1 MKTINESRDVPPREG
16 ASDQMSY
23 DQALHAKRTELR
35 PVTQLQEVQ
44 GGGASH
50 PKGTLFAGDLKMDL
64 DRSILWKGH
73 KEIHLSRKEF
83 DLLSYLFK
91 NQGIVT
97 HVKLLRAVWGPEYGN
112 ELEYLRTYIRGLR
125 KKLEDDPA
133 KPRYLLTE
141 SGRGYRLRNPADLR
155 TQNAAEGLT
164 SFDWLSVV
172 HDLRNPLATICAG
185 AELLVQPEL
194 TSANVRR
201 LAGNIR
207 AAAVRI
213 RELVSDLISV
223 VQGDPAVVEMC
234 DLREVIVTASDSA
247 LATKKPERVQLL
259 FGVPEGIMLHI
270 ERSPVERVFFNV
282 IENAIEAM
290 PHGGRINICAQKSIE
305 GVLIA
310 VEDTGPGI
318 PDHVRDRLFEPF
330 VTGGKPEG
338 LGLGLALARQT
349 LRSRGGD
356 IWTEPA
362 AGARFVIRLPVER
375 AHRAIA

>member
-1 MKTINESRDVPPREG
+1 MSGGSAGKELMTNLYYHRALSTKKTGLQSEAQI
-16 ASDQMSY
+16 QQI
-23 DQALHAKRTELR
+23 QAAGGSHSVGMVLH
-35 PVTQLQEVQ
+35 
-44 GGGASH
+44 
-50 PKGTLFAGDLKMDL
+50 AGDLKMDL
-64 DRSILWKGH
+64 DRCLLWKAH
-73 KEIHLSRKEF
+73 KEIHLTPKEF

-91 NQGIVT
+91 NQGALVS

-112 ELEYLRTYIRGLR
+112 ELEYLRNYVRSLR
-125 KKLEDDPA
+125 KKIEDDPA
-133 KPRYLLTE
+133 KPRYILTE
-141 SGRGYRLRNPADLR
+141 SWRGYRFWNPSDPGAH
-155 TQNAAEGLT
+155 AAAGGFASLNC
-164 SFDWLSVV
+164 LSVV

-185 AELLVQPEL
+185 TEILVQPDL

-207 AAAVRI
+207 TAAVRM
-213 RELVSDLISV
+213 RVLLSYLFSDLR
-223 VQGDPAVVEMC
+223 GDPALIGVC
-234 DLREVIVTASDSA
+234 DLREVIVAAADSA
-247 LATKKPERVQLL
+247 LATRKPGQVHVL
-259 FGVPEGIMLHI
+259 FGVPKGIMLHL

-290 PHGGRINICAQKSIE
+290 PHGGRINICEQKTVE

-330 VTGGKPEG
+330 VTYGKPDG
-338 LGLGLALARQT
+338 LGLGLALARQM

-362 AGARFVIRLPVER
+362 KGARFVIRLPAER
-375 AHRAIA
+375 TQRAIA

>member
-1 MKTINESRDVPPREG
+1 L
-16 ASDQMSY
+16 A
-23 DQALHAKRTELR
+23 
-35 PVTQLQEVQ
+35 
-44 GGGASH
+44 
-50 PKGTLFAGDLKMDL
+50 
-64 DRSILWKGH
+64 
-73 KEIHLSRKEF
+73 
-83 DLLSYLFK
+83 
-91 NQGIVT
+91 
-97 HVKLLRAVWGPEYGN
+97 
-112 ELEYLRTYIRGLR
+112 
-125 KKLEDDPA
+125 
-133 KPRYLLTE
+133 
-141 SGRGYRLRNPADLR
+141 
-155 TQNAAEGLT
+155 

-185 AELLVQPEL
+185 ADVLTQPDL
-194 TSANVRR
+194 TTANVRR
-201 LAGNIR
+201 LAGNMR
-207 AAAVRI
+207 AAAVRM

-223 VQGDPAVVEMC
+223 VQGDPAVVGVC
-234 DLREVIVTASDSA
+234 DLREVIVAASDSV
-247 LATKKPERVQLL
+247 LATKKPGRVQVL
-259 FGVPEGIMLHI
+259 FGVPEGIILHL

-290 PHGGRINICAQKSIE
+290 PHGGRINICAQKSAE

-318 PDHVRDRLFEPF
+318 PDHVRERLFEPF

-362 AGARFVIRLPVER
+362 TGARFVIRLPVER

>member
-1 MKTINESRDVPPREG
+1 
-16 ASDQMSY
+16 MSY
-23 DQALHAKRTELR
+23 DQALHSKRTELR
-35 PVTQLQEVQ
+35 PVTRLQEVQ
-44 GGGASH
+44 GGGASP

-64 DRSILWKGH
+64 DRSTLWKGH
-73 KEIHLSRKEF
+73 KEIHLSPKEF
-83 DLLSYLFK
+83 EVLLYLFK
-91 NQGIVT
+91 NQGALVS
-97 HVKLLRAVWGPEYGN
+97 HVKLLRVVWGPEYGN
-112 ELEYLRTYIRGLR
+112 ELEYLRTLISRLR

-133 KPRYLLTE
+133 KPRCILTE
-141 SGRGYRLRNPADLR
+141 PGRGYRLRSPANLR
-155 TQNAAEGLT
+155 TQSAAEGLA
-164 SFDWLSVV
+164 SVDWLSVI

-185 AELLVQPEL
+185 TEILVQPDL

-201 LAGNIR
+201 LAGNVR
-207 AAAVRI
+207 AAAVRM
-213 RELVSDLISV
+213 RELVSDLMSV
-223 VQGDPAVVEMC
+223 VKGDPAVVGVC
-234 DLREVIVTASDSA
+234 DLREVIVAASDSA
-247 LATKKPERVQLL
+247 LATKKPGRVEVLL
-259 FGVPEGIMLHI
+259 GVPEGIMLPL

-290 PHGGRINICAQKSIE
+290 PHGGRINICAQKSVE

-362 AGARFVIRLPVER
+362 TGARFVIRLPAER

>member
-1 MKTINESRDVPPREG
+1 
-16 ASDQMSY
+16 MSY

-50 PKGTLFAGDLKMDL
+50 PKGTVFAGDLRMDL
-64 DRSILWKGH
+64 DRCLLWKAH
-73 KEIHLSRKEF
+73 KEIPLTPKEF

-91 NQGIVT
+91 NQGAVVA
-97 HVKLLRAVWGPEYGN
+97 HVKLLRVVWGPEYGN
-112 ELEYLRTYIRGLR
+112 ELEYLRTLICGLR

-133 KPRYLLTE
+133 KPRYILTE
-141 SGRGYRLRNPADLR
+141 GWRGYRFRNPSDLG
-155 TQNAAEGLT
+155 TQGAAEGLA
-164 SFDWLSVV
+164 SLNWLSVV

-185 AELLVQPEL
+185 ADVLTEPDL
-194 TSANVRR
+194 TSVNVKR

-207 AAAVRI
+207 LAAVRMQG
-213 RELVSDLISV
+213 LVSDLMSV
-223 VQGDPAVVEMC
+223 VQGDPAVVGVC
-234 DLREVIVTASDSA
+234 DLREVIVAASDSA
-247 LATKKPERVQLL
+247 LATKKPGRVQVL
-259 FGVPEGIMLHI
+259 FGVPDGILLHL

-290 PHGGRINICAQKSIE
+290 PHGGRINICAQNSVE
-305 GVLIA
+305 GVLIT

-330 VTGGKPEG
+330 VTCGKPDG

-362 AGARFVIRLPVER
+362 TGARFVIRLPVER
-375 AHRAIA
+375 AHRATP